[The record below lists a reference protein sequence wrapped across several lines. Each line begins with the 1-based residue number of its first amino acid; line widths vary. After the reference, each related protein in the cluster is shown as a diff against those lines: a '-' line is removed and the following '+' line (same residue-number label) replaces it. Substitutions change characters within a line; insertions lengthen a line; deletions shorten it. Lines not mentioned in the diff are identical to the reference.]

1 MPKQPIG
8 FRQGQADETSSL
20 FARIPK
26 AEAEKLDRAAFALK
40 TSKQRILATLI
51 AQHLEPLSVE
61 SGEWATGRAVF
72 RPAAETPDVLTPA
85 QLAELLQVD
94 EKTVRELARRGE
106 IPARKIGREWRFSRA
121 AVLEWLGGA

>member
-8 FRQGQADETSSL
+8 FRQRQADETSPV

-26 AEAEKLDRAAFALK
+26 SEAEKLDRAAFALK

-51 AQHLEPLSVE
+51 AEHLEPLTVE

-72 RPAAETPDVLTPA
+72 RPETTDVLTPS
-85 QLAELLQVD
+85 QVAELLQVE
-94 EKTVRELARRGE
+94 EKTVRDLARRGE
-106 IPARKIGREWRFSRA
+106 IPARKIGREWRFSRR
-121 AVLEWLGGA
+121 AVLDWLSGA

>member
-8 FRQGQADETSSL
+8 FRQRQADETSPV

-51 AQHLEPLSVE
+51 AQHLEPLTVE
-61 SGEWATGRAVF
+61 AGEWATGRALV
-72 RPAAETPDVLTPA
+72 RAAAEVPDVLTPA

-94 EKTVRELARRGE
+94 EKTVRDLARRGQV
-106 IPARKIGREWRFSRA
+106 PARKIGREWRFSRR

>member
-1 MPKQPIG
+1 MAKQPIG
-8 FRQGQADETSSL
+8 FRPREETAPV

-26 AEAEKLDRAAFALK
+26 AEAEKLDRAAFHLK

-51 AQHLEPLSVE
+51 AQHLEPLTVE
-61 SGEWATGRAVF
+61 AGEWTTGRASV
-72 RPAAETPDVLTPA
+72 RAAEVPEVLTPA

-94 EKTVRELARRGE
+94 ERTVRELARRNELPG
-106 IPARKIGREWRFSRA
+106 RKLGREWRFSRR

>member
-8 FRQGQADETSSL
+8 FRQGQADETSPV

-51 AQHLEPLSVE
+51 AEHLEPLTVE
-61 SGEWATGRAVF
+61 AGEWATGRAVA
-72 RPAAETPDVLTPA
+72 RSAAQVPDVLTPA

-94 EKTVRELARRGE
+94 EKTVRDLARRGE
-106 IPARKIGREWRFSRA
+106 IPARKLGREWRFSRR
-121 AVLEWLGGA
+121 AVLDWLGGA

>member
-1 MPKQPIG
+1 MAKQPIG
-8 FRQGQADETSSL
+8 FRQRQSDETSPL

-61 SGEWATGRAVF
+61 SGEWATGRAAF
-72 RPAAETPDVLTPA
+72 RADAPDVLTPA

-94 EKTVRELARRGE
+94 EKTVRDLARRGE
-106 IPARKIGREWRFSRA
+106 IPARKVGREWRFSRR
-121 AVLEWLGGA
+121 AVLDWLGGA